1 MKSSLQFRHNERDG
15 VSNHRCLDCLLNR
28 SLRRRSKKDSA
39 SLTYAGGIHRWPHKG
54 LRGKCFHLMAS
65 PWCKICLKLCIV
77 FIGSGDGWMSKERQ
91 VIAWKMKKKLYDII
105 VASLAGNRLITY
117 IIIIF
122 YHLTIYC
129 NTHSDALW
137 QCVVT
142 RLPDSFDLRHFD
154 TETHFPSSHSWYS
167 WYQAAFHNLVEEP
180 WTRYFNKR
188 RPDFSAVE
196 IRSWRKEF
204 SLSMHCVIFCTFIF
218 QQYIVSINTF
228 A

>member
-1 MKSSLQFRHNERDG
+1 MRGEFTGDLTKGSEENVFIWWRHHDVRFVWNFALSSLG
-15 VSNHRCLDCLLNR
+15 PATVGCPKSGKSLLEKW
-28 SLRRRSKKDSA
+28 KK
-39 SLTYAGGIHRWPHKG
+39 
-54 LRGKCFHLMAS
+54 
-65 PWCKICLKLCIV
+65 
-77 FIGSGDGWMSKERQ
+77 Q
-91 VIAWKMKKKLYDII
+91 YDII
-105 VASLAGNRLITY
+105 VASLAGNRLIYITY
-117 IIIIF
+117 TIIIF

-129 NTHSDALW
+129 NTHSDSLW

-142 RLPDSFDLRHFD
+142 RLLDSFDLRHFD
-154 TETHFPSSHSWYS
+154 TETHFPLSHSWYS

-180 WTRYFNKR
+180 WTRYFNKS